1 MSVSLLGSPFDRST
15 CRGTGAMF
23 ALGALPLMTP
33 GVAAAQDLQNL
44 QFPGAPVP
52 VAACVVPDSIA
63 AGLRRISR
71 RVGGEVGVSALHV
84 ESGARVSFNGD
95 RRFPM
100 ASVSKVP
107 MALEFLRRVDLG
119 ELDPSDTIL
128 VTTRDFRPGYSPLAE
143 WSGARSV
150 RRTMDSLFVLMLA
163 VSDNTATDVILNLSG
178 GPEAATRRVQELGV
192 EGVTVDRS
200 EARTF
205 ADLVGLPDTIPES
218 ELYRYEYFR
227 LRDRLPEAHR
237 QAARERYG
245 TDPRDTATPDGMTEL
260 LLAIQ
265 EGTGLSIES
274 RAWIL
279 AVLGRAESGR
289 NRMRGLLPRSTF
301 VAHKTGTMG
310 GAINDVGIVALPD
323 GAGHLIVS
331 VFVNTLRSTTW
342 RRERTIAEMTRLLYD
357 YFLEE
362 YRGRG
367 AAVAVARRFGH
378 ACAA

>member
-1 MSVSLLGSPFDRST
+1 MNSGGPWPALKVPGRILP
-15 CRGTGAMF
+15 
-23 ALGALPLMTP
+23 LGALILLTP
-33 GVAAAQDLQNL
+33 GESGAQDATTSALPEL
-44 QFPGAPVP
+44 SVP
-52 VAACVVPDSIA
+52 LAACVVPDSIA

-119 ELDPSDTIL
+119 ELDPADTIL
-128 VTTRDFRPGYSPLAE
+128 VTTQDFRPGHSPLAA
-143 WSGARSV
+143 WSGGRSV
-150 RRTMDSLFVLMLA
+150 RRTLDSLFVLMLA
-163 VSDNTATDVILNLSG
+163 VSDNTATDVILNMSG
-178 GPEAATRRVQELGV
+178 GPEAATRRVRDLGV

-218 ELYRYEYFR
+218 ELYRYQYFR

-245 TDPRDTATPDGMTEL
+245 TDPRDTATPEGMTDL
-260 LLAIQ
+260 LLTIQ
-265 EGTGLSIES
+265 EGAGLSLGS
-274 RAWIL
+274 RAWL
-279 AVLGRAESGR
+279 LDVLGRAESGR

-367 AAVAVARRFGH
+367 AAVAVARRFGS